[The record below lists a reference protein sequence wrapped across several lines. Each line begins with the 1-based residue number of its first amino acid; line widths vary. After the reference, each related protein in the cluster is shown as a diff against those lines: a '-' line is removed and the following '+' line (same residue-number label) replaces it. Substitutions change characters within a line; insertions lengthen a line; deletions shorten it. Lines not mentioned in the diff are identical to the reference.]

1 MENQAQALVVDDHK
15 ATVALIRSSL
25 EQLGL
30 QVTSANNGAECLLA
44 VAKKKPDLILLD
56 VNMPLMD
63 GFQALHILQ
72 QSPDTRDIPV
82 IMLTARS
89 DDTDVALGW
98 RWGVTSYLTKP
109 FAVEHLVALVRRVL
123 AGAAAVGAEEMSTT

>member
-1 MENQAQALVVDDHK
+1 MDGKSCALVVDDHP
-15 ATVALIRSSL
+15 ATVKLIRSSL
-25 EQLGL
+25 EGLGL
-30 QVTSANNGAECLLA
+30 RVRSANNGAECLVE
-44 VAKKKPDLILLD
+44 VAKEQPDLILMD

-63 GFQALHILQ
+63 GFQTLHLLH

-89 DDTDVALGW
+89 DDADIALGW

-109 FAVEHLVALVRRVL
+109 FAIEHLEALVRRVL
-123 AGAAAVGAEEMSTT
+123 AGVAAVGAEPAD